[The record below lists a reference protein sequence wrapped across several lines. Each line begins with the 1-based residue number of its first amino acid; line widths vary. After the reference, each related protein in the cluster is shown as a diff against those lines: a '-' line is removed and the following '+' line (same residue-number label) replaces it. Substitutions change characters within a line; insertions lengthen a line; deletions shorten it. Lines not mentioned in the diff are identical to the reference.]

1 MEAKQSYLFD
11 DMNRRLSEKI
21 EKDWRIADRY
31 LDAGDRLEDLM
42 KAHTRKVQ
50 NLLKDSRQ
58 QAKSTIE
65 KCSRMRASWSEG
77 QQEEQARWD
86 IMYDGLSTMRKN
98 FLDMQL
104 QMLEHHKRMEEKTM
118 NAMRSLVKDSM

>member
-11 DMNRRLSEKI
+11 DMNRRLSEKV

-50 NLLKDSRQ
+50 NLLKESRQ

>member
-11 DMNRRLSEKI
+11 DMIRRVSEKV

-50 NLLKDSRQ
+50 NLLKESRQ

>member
-11 DMNRRLSEKI
+11 DMNRRLSEKV